1 MYFLSWWVKNTEYN
15 FDLIIKYSQMGK
27 SRSGRG
33 AKPSPR
39 QAATSQDFIFAAGKF
54 WQTVDWSVN
63 HGDVIYKT
71 SPK

>member
-1 MYFLSWWVKNTEYN
+1 
-15 FDLIIKYSQMGK
+15 MGK
-27 SRSGRG
+27 SGVGRG